1 MGHHDHRFP
10 FVELRQVLYNYPL
23 VVGIQ
28 RIGGF
33 VQKDVLRIL
42 VDGSGNQYPLFLP
55 LTQTH
60 TVLPYQS
67 VVFQGEAHDVVVY
80 IGNPGSLCQPFF
92 VYFRLNWLRS
102 VSPMEISPPNAL

>member
-42 VDGSGNQYPLFLP
+42 VDGLGNQYPLFLP

-60 TVLPYQS
+60 T
-67 VVFQGEAHDVVVY
+67 
-80 IGNPGSLCQPFF
+80 
-92 VYFRLNWLRS
+92 RLALS
-102 VSPMEISPPNAL
+102 ECCISGGGA